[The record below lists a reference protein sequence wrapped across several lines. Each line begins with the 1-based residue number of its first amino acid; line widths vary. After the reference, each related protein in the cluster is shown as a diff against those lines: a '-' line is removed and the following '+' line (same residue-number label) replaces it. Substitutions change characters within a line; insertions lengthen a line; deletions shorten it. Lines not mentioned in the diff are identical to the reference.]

1 LSFETKNSINLKKD
15 EIMKCVFLLALAICL
30 ASSSTVVAQGNL
42 FDQLRNRVEQQ
53 GRDALQ
59 RQFGGS
65 QGGGQQQGGNPEQP
79 RRFSLP
85 SEGGKSSG
93 GGGQSFLPGDGGF
106 DLPGFA
112 GQPRQPNPG
121 GQPSRPYQPDGSFS
135 QPGNQFT
142 SNRPA
147 MPSSPVTSSQYVLI
161 RCPQSTPGSV
171 SYTLSTNGLS
181 YGFTMS
187 SGQEQHFRAESVWF
201 ISYFDG
207 TRQRRHQ
214 LQGGRAYQIKRDANN
229 RWQLFVTN

>member
-1 LSFETKNSINLKKD
+1 
-15 EIMKCVFLLALAICL
+15 MKCVFLLALAICL
-30 ASSSTVVAQGNL
+30 ASSSTVVAQGGFL
-42 FDQLRNRVEQQ
+42 DQLRDRVEQQ

-65 QGGGQQQGGNPEQP
+65 QGGGQQQGGNPGQP

-93 GGGQSFLPGDGGF
+93 GGGQPFLPGDGGF
-106 DLPGFA
+106 DLPSFG
-112 GQPRQPNPG
+112 GQPIQPNPG
-121 GQPSRPYQPDGSFS
+121 GQPSRPFQPEMRYS
-135 QPGNQFT
+135 QPGNQVI

-147 MPSSPVTSSQYVLI
+147 MPSSPVSSSQYVLI

-187 SGQEQHFRAESVWF
+187 AGQEQYFARDRSGSFPILMAAGKDV
-201 ISYFDG
+201 ISCKVDG
-207 TRQRRHQ
+207 HISSNVARTIFGNC
-214 LQGGRAYQIKRDANN
+214 L
-229 RWQLFVTN
+229 